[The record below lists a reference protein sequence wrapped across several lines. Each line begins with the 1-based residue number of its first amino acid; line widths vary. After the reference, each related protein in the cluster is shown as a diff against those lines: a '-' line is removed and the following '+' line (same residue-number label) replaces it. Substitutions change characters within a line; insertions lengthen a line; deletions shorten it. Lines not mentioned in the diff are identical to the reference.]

1 MAKLWYMCV
10 GQKWVLKMLFYK
22 VGNKLKRY
30 SVFFILLLLVSC
42 GGEVP
47 NLITEGDQQIPV
59 DLDKRETIFGT
70 GEGSGIWFNDTEPP
84 SSGGG
89 SGIGVN
95 AFLWR
100 ASLDVVSS
108 LPIASA
114 DPFGGVIITD
124 WYSPP
129 QAPKERLKLNVFIL
143 GRALRADGIRITV
156 FKQVQGPDGT
166 WATAPVTEGTS
177 NKIELSI
184 LTRARQFRSE
194 ALQ

>member
-1 MAKLWYMCV
+1 MKSV
-10 GQKWVLKMLFYK
+10 WVCFVLF
-22 VGNKLKRY
+22 
-30 SVFFILLLLVSC
+30 LLVSC

-47 NLITEGDQQIPV
+47 NIITEGDAQIPV
-59 DLDKRETIFGT
+59 DLDKRETVFGT
-70 GEGSGIWFNDTEPP
+70 GEDSGFWFGDKEKP
-84 SSGGG
+84 SSGDG

-129 QAPKERLKLNVFIL
+129 QAPKERLKINVFIL
-143 GRALRADGIRITV
+143 GRALRADGIRATV
-156 FKQVQGPDGT
+156 FKQVLDRSGEWLT
-166 WATAPVTEGTS
+166 ATVTEGTS

>member
-1 MAKLWYMCV
+1 
-10 GQKWVLKMLFYK
+10 MLF
-22 VGNKLKRY
+22 
-30 SVFFILLLLVSC
+30 ILFNC

-47 NLITEGDQQIPV
+47 NLVTEGSGNVPV
-59 DLDKRETIFGT
+59 DLDKRETIW
-70 GEGSGIWFNDTEPP
+70 GEGESIIFGGDGGPP
-84 SSGGG
+84 PAGEGG
-89 SGIGVN
+89 GIGVN

-100 ASLDVVSS
+100 ASLDIVSN

-129 QAPKERLKLNVFIL
+129 QAPKERLKINLFIL
-143 GRALRADGIRITV
+143 GRALRADGIRTSV
-156 FKQVQGPDGT
+156 FKQVLGPGGT
-166 WATAPVTEGTS
+166 WVTAPVTEGTS

>member
-1 MAKLWYMCV
+1 MCV

-59 DLDKRETIFGT
+59 DLDKRETMFGT
-70 GEGSGIWFNDTEPP
+70 GEDSGIWFNDTERPA
-84 SSGGG
+84 SEGG

-143 GRALRADGIRITV
+143 GRALRADGIRTTV
-156 FKQVQGPDGT
+156 FKQVQGPGGT

>member
-1 MAKLWYMCV
+1 MGCA
-10 GQKWVLKMLFYK
+10 LKNIALVFMIFMLF
-22 VGNKLKRY
+22 N
-30 SVFFILLLLVSC
+30 C

-47 NLITEGDQQIPV
+47 NLVTEGSANVPV
-59 DLDKRETIFGT
+59 DVDKRDTIW
-70 GEGSGIWFNDTEPP
+70 GEGGSILFGGDDGPP
-84 SSGGG
+84 SVGDG

-100 ASLDVVSS
+100 ASLDIVSS

-129 QAPKERLKLNVFIL
+129 QAPKERLKINLFIL
-143 GRALRADGIRITV
+143 GRTLRADGIRTSV
-156 FKQVQGPDGT
+156 FKQVLGPNGT
-166 WATAPVTEGTS
+166 WVTAPVTEGTS

>member
-1 MAKLWYMCV
+1 MKNITLVFMV
-10 GQKWVLKMLFYK
+10 FVLF
-22 VGNKLKRY
+22 
-30 SVFFILLLLVSC
+30 SC

-47 NLITEGDQQIPV
+47 NLVTEGKADVPV
-59 DLDKRETIFGT
+59 DLDKRDSIW
-70 GEGSGIWFNDTEPP
+70 GEGGSILFGGDDGPP
-84 SSGGG
+84 PAGEG

-100 ASLDVVSS
+100 ASLDIVSS

-129 QAPKERLKLNVFIL
+129 QAPKERLKINLFIL
-143 GRALRADGIRITV
+143 GRALRADGIRTSV
-156 FKQVQGPDGT
+156 FKQILGPGGT
-166 WATAPVTEGTS
+166 WVTAPVTEGTS

>member
-1 MAKLWYMCV
+1 M
-10 GQKWVLKMLFYK
+10 
-22 VGNKLKRY
+22 
-30 SVFFILLLLVSC
+30 
-42 GGEVP
+42 
-47 NLITEGDQQIPV
+47 
-59 DLDKRETIFGT
+59 
-70 GEGSGIWFNDTEPP
+70 
-84 SSGGG
+84 
-89 SGIGVN
+89 
-95 AFLWR
+95 
-100 ASLDVVSS
+100 VSS

-143 GRALRADGIRITV
+143 GRALRADGIRTTV
-156 FKQVQGPDGT
+156 FKQVQGPGGT

>member
-1 MAKLWYMCV
+1 MKNIALVFMIF
-10 GQKWVLKMLFYK
+10 MLF
-22 VGNKLKRY
+22 N
-30 SVFFILLLLVSC
+30 C

-47 NLITEGDQQIPV
+47 NLVTEGPADVPV
-59 DLDKRETIFGT
+59 DLDKRETIW
-70 GEGSGIWFNDTEPP
+70 GEGESLIFGGDDSPP
-84 SSGGG
+84 SAGDG

-100 ASLDVVSS
+100 ASLDIVSN

-129 QAPKERLKLNVFIL
+129 QAPKERLKLNLFIL
-143 GRALRADGIRITV
+143 GRSLRADGIRTTV
-156 FKQVQGPDGT
+156 FKQVLGPNGN
-166 WATAPVTEGTS
+166 WVTAPVTRGTS
-177 NKIELSI
+177 NQIELSI

>member
-1 MAKLWYMCV
+1 MIF
-10 GQKWVLKMLFYK
+10 MLF
-22 VGNKLKRY
+22 N
-30 SVFFILLLLVSC
+30 C

-47 NLITEGDQQIPV
+47 NLATQGPASMPV
-59 DLDKRETIFGT
+59 DLDKRDTIW
-70 GEGSGIWFNDTEPP
+70 GEGGSILFGGDDSPP
-84 SSGGG
+84 SAGDG

-100 ASLDVVSS
+100 ASLDIVSA

-129 QAPKERLKLNVFIL
+129 QAPKERLKLNLFIL
-143 GRALRADGIRITV
+143 GRALRADGIRATV
-156 FKQVQGPDGT
+156 FKQVQAPTGA
-166 WATAPVTEGTS
+166 WLTAAVTKGTS

>member
-1 MAKLWYMCV
+1 MK
-10 GQKWVLKMLFYK
+10 K
-22 VGNKLKRY
+22 V
-30 SVFFILLLLVSC
+30 SVFFVVFMLVSC

-47 NLITEGDQQIPV
+47 NIITEGDAQIPV
-59 DLDKRETIFGT
+59 DLDKRETMFGT
-70 GEGSGIWFNDTEPP
+70 GDDSGIWFNDTERPA
-84 SSGGG
+84 SEGG
-89 SGIGVN
+89 SGIRVN

-143 GRALRADGIRITV
+143 GRALRADGIRTTV
-156 FKQVQGPDGT
+156 FKQVQGPGCT

>member
-1 MAKLWYMCV
+1 MKNITLVFM
-10 GQKWVLKMLFYK
+10 VLILF
-22 VGNKLKRY
+22 N
-30 SVFFILLLLVSC
+30 C

-47 NLITEGDQQIPV
+47 NLVTEGSANVPV
-59 DLDKRETIFGT
+59 DLDKRDTVWGEGGSILFGGDDGPPSAGT
-70 GEGSGIWFNDTEPP
+70 GD
-84 SSGGG
+84 G

-100 ASLDVVSS
+100 ASLDIVSS

-129 QAPKERLKLNVFIL
+129 QAPKERLKINLFIL
-143 GRALRADGIRITV
+143 GRALRADGIRTTV
-156 FKQVQGPDGT
+156 FKQVLGPSGT
-166 WATAPVTEGTS
+166 WTTAPVTEGTS